1 MGVTCNSESGNG
13 DSPWYHV
20 NNSGSFLVTRDSEAQ
35 DSKYTGAANRLIIHD
50 IVGADEG
57 QYLCEVNGGNQTAG
71 CVFVLG

>member
-1 MGVTCNSESGNG
+1 MGVTCNHESGN
-13 DSPWYHV
+13 DLWYHV

>member
-1 MGVTCNSESGNG
+1 MGVTCNHESGIG
-13 DSPWYHV
+13 PWYHV
-20 NNSGSFLVTRDSEAQ
+20 NNSGSFLVTREAQETQ

-57 QYLCEVNGGNQTAG
+57 QYLCDVNGVNETAG